1 MLQTSEGASELLGTT
16 LSPLNCQARG
26 GVMLRETE
34 ESAFDP
40 SGTLSPIIRD
50 DEPTI
55 ANSWQNLTHTVGH
68 LLPVNDD
75 GQKWQHPNGLANG

>member
-1 MLQTSEGASELLGTT
+1 
-16 LSPLNCQARG
+16 LSLIVRY
-26 GVMLRETE
+26 
-34 ESAFDP
+34 
-40 SGTLSPIIRD
+40 